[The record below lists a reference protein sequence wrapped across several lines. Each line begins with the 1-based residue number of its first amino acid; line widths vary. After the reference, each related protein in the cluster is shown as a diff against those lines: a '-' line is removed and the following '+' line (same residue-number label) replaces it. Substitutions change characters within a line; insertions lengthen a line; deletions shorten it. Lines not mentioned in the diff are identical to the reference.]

1 MTTWTQLSI
10 YTSEASRSG
19 TRALH
24 TAILATALERG
35 IYSAMVFHA
44 IAGFGP
50 QHAIPTA
57 NQMAA
62 ESDLPLEIRLF
73 DQASALEAFLADHQ
87 DLLQSC
93 IVTLQEVELVQ
104 YPAAIEA

>member
-1 MTTWTQLSI
+1 
-10 YTSEASRSG
+10 
-19 TRALH
+19 
-24 TAILATALERG
+24 
-35 IYSAMVFHA
+35 
-44 IAGFGP
+44 
-50 QHAIPTA
+50 
-57 NQMAA
+57 MAA
-62 ESDLPLEIRLF
+62 ESDPPLEIRLF